1 MEDLLS
7 LFSMRAL
14 TISISSLN
22 FLTFGVIRDG
32 RPSFIPEILL
42 IARAS
47 FVLWDMR
54 LRSISDA
61 CLSADSFGFEHLSA
75 SVSYGIWAPQNSNN
89 KLMGFNAG
97 MNFGKNFS
105 ARIKAAHIS
114 DRESGTLYNEY
125 GASVGEYKGADLR
138 VEAGVGAKILP
149 FLAADINIRML
160 NSKPC
165 PSLSSNVFTADANV
179 VYRKDLW
186 SASLGIRN
194 LGALPSYS
202 TAGVGYYSQLLKAEA
217 EFDYYFSGHIA
228 ASLGGEFNIKDLV
241 FLRAGYRYAG
251 KSAPLPSFAS
261 AGFGLKLF
269 GASLE
274 GCYLF
279 ASPTLGGT
287 MMFSFAYDF

>member
-22 FLTFGVIRDG
+22 FLTFGVIRNG

-42 IARAS
+42 IAGAS

-97 MNFGKNFS
+97 MNFGKNLS

-114 DRESGTLYNEY
+114 DKESGTLYNEY
-125 GASVGEYKGADLR
+125 GASVGEYKGA
-138 VEAGVGAKILP
+138 
-149 FLAADINIRML
+149 
-160 NSKPC
+160 
-165 PSLSSNVFTADANV
+165 
-179 VYRKDLW
+179 
-186 SASLGIRN
+186 
-194 LGALPSYS
+194 LPSYS
-202 TAGVGYYSQLLKAEA
+202 TAGMGYYSQLLKAEA